1 MLYKLSAN
9 HSTFKPIVFNRGLN
23 IVLAEKTSKSGEK
36 ASRNALGKTTFIEI
50 LDFCL
55 GSDFSKNSKLNAL
68 ELKDWAFSL
77 ELELNSYHF
86 EVTRYIDNPK
96 RIFIH
101 SFCKNIPFD
110 LKQQKDQ
117 SAYIDIGE
125 WKEFLGENLFNI
137 KNIETKKAFSPTGRT
152 VLGYFLRKSGAYTD
166 PFTTFKNQKAVQKQ
180 TNNAFVLNL
189 LWGKSLE
196 LHNFQEET
204 DKHKNLISFFKSQ
217 GQTIG
222 KLNSQ
227 MVILSDEINKLRKNI
242 QEFNVLPEYR
252 EIQDA
257 ANILTKNLQS
267 LNNQKIFIKKKL
279 SEYQSIIIEENNN
292 NDINAIS
299 KMYKEVQIS
308 FSENVTRTL
317 KEVQNFNKIIIQNR
331 KEFLQNEVKQIE
343 IDIKEIDAQIEKY
356 VNERAEKMKILSA
369 HGALDE
375 YSLLQDNL
383 SKKLAQLEEVKS
395 DIKKQQDAEDQIYKI
410 KSQKDLI
417 KHEINQDININ
428 EYLKEEISIFNKN
441 SMFLY
446 DMYANLIVDTDR
458 YGNYKFNISREKTSE
473 GIERMD
479 IFCYDLMLIEMFR
492 KNLPQGIDFLI
503 HDSTLYDAVDS
514 RQRAKA
520 IELAAKKAI
529 DCNFQYIFTL
539 NSDQLPVMDFS
550 EDFKYTNYVVRSL
563 TDANVSGSLLG
574 ITFSSPG
581 DNEEKES
588 TDI

>member
-1 MLYKLSAN
+1 M
-9 HSTFKPIVFNRGLN
+9 
-23 IVLAEKTSKSGEK
+23 
-36 ASRNALGKTTFIEI
+36 
-50 LDFCL
+50 
-55 GSDFSKNSKLNAL
+55 
-68 ELKDWAFSL
+68 
-77 ELELNSYHF
+77 
-86 EVTRYIDNPK
+86 
-96 RIFIH
+96 
-101 SFCKNIPFD
+101 
-110 LKQQKDQ
+110 
-117 SAYIDIGE
+117 
-125 WKEFLGENLFNI
+125 
-137 KNIETKKAFSPTGRT
+137 
-152 VLGYFLRKSGAYTD
+152 LGYFLRKSGAYTD

-189 LWGKSLE
+189 LWEKSLV
-196 LHNFQEET
+196 LHDFQEET

-227 MVILSDEINKLRKNI
+227 MVILSDEVNKLRKNI
-242 QEFNVLPEYR
+242 QEFNVLPEYK

-257 ANILTKNLQS
+257 ANILTKSLQS

-279 SEYQSIIIEENNN
+279 SEYQSIIIEENSN
-292 NDINAIS
+292 NDLNAVS

-308 FSENVTRTL
+308 FSENVAKTL
-317 KEVQNFNKIIIQNR
+317 KEVQDFNKIIIQNR
-331 KEFLQNEVKQIE
+331 KEFLQNEIKQLE
-343 IDIKEIDAQIEKY
+343 IDIKEIDAQVEKY

-395 DIKKQQDAEDQIYKI
+395 DIKKQQDAEDWIFKI

-417 KHEINQDININ
+417 KHEISQDININ

-441 SMFLY
+441 SMSLY
-446 DMYANLIVDTDR
+446 DMYANLVVDTDK

-520 IELAAKKAI
+520 IELVAKKSV
-529 DCNFQYIFTL
+529 DCKFQYIFTI
-539 NSDQLPVMDFS
+539 NSDQLPIMDFS
-550 EDFKYTNYVVRSL
+550 EDFKYTDYVIRSL

-574 ITFSSPG
+574 ITFSAPN
-581 DNEEKES
+581 DNEEKLN